1 MFSVIQKIL
10 FNVALFLAILL
21 SNALI
26 IINTDSF
33 YEFEFN
39 KNNTSLKTGINHN
52 DLFIVVDNIQ
62 DFFNEKSNE
71 KIQMTTYINGIEKK
85 LFNSKEIRHMI
96 DVKNLILNIKFFN
109 YLLWTTVIVI
119 LLIKISLSKDKILNT
134 FRVIAKSYFIYSVSI
149 LISALILLA
158 LSFRWIFYFF
168 HIISFNNN
176 LWILDPRTDYLIK
189 IFEEDTPG
197 QFGEFGGKFIPE
209 TLSFAIEEL
218 ENEYSKISTSES
230 FQNSFNNL
238 LKEFVGRPTPLYF
251 AKNLSNHYKGPKIY
265 LKREDLAHL
274 GAHKIN
280 NAVGQGL
287 LAKQM
292 GKQRII
298 AETGAGQHGVATAA
312 ICARLGM
319 DCIVYM
325 GEEDIKRQA
334 LNVYRMKLLGAKV
347 VSVNTGSKT
356 LKDAIN
362 EAMRDWVTNVTNSY
376 YLIGSVIGPHPYP
389 TMVRDF
395 QKIIGI
401 ETKKEI

>member
-39 KNNTSLKTGINHN
+39 KNNTSLKTGINHS

-71 KIQMTTYINGIEKK
+71 KIQMTTYINGIEKN

-96 DVKNLILNIKFFN
+96 DVKNLILNIRFFN

-189 IFEEDTPG
+189 IFEEVFFMDAAILIG
-197 QFGEFGGKFIPE
+197 IL
-209 TLSFAIEEL
+209 TLSYSIIIFLSLNSI
-218 ENEYSKISTSES
+218 SKI
-230 FQNSFNNL
+230 
-238 LKEFVGRPTPLYF
+238 Y
-251 AKNLSNHYKGPKIY
+251 
-265 LKREDLAHL
+265 
-274 GAHKIN
+274 
-280 NAVGQGL
+280 
-287 LAKQM
+287 
-292 GKQRII
+292 
-298 AETGAGQHGVATAA
+298 
-312 ICARLGM
+312 
-319 DCIVYM
+319 
-325 GEEDIKRQA
+325 IK
-334 LNVYRMKLLGAKV
+334 
-347 VSVNTGSKT
+347 
-356 LKDAIN
+356 D
-362 EAMRDWVTNVTNSY
+362 
-376 YLIGSVIGPHPYP
+376 
-389 TMVRDF
+389 
-395 QKIIGI
+395 
-401 ETKKEI
+401 

>member
-39 KNNTSLKTGINHN
+39 KNNTSLKTGINHS

-189 IFEEDTPG
+189 IFEEVFFMDAAILIG
-197 QFGEFGGKFIPE
+197 IL
-209 TLSFAIEEL
+209 TLCYSIIIFLSLNSI
-218 ENEYSKISTSES
+218 SKI
-230 FQNSFNNL
+230 
-238 LKEFVGRPTPLYF
+238 Y
-251 AKNLSNHYKGPKIY
+251 
-265 LKREDLAHL
+265 
-274 GAHKIN
+274 
-280 NAVGQGL
+280 
-287 LAKQM
+287 
-292 GKQRII
+292 
-298 AETGAGQHGVATAA
+298 
-312 ICARLGM
+312 
-319 DCIVYM
+319 
-325 GEEDIKRQA
+325 IK
-334 LNVYRMKLLGAKV
+334 
-347 VSVNTGSKT
+347 
-356 LKDAIN
+356 D
-362 EAMRDWVTNVTNSY
+362 
-376 YLIGSVIGPHPYP
+376 
-389 TMVRDF
+389 
-395 QKIIGI
+395 
-401 ETKKEI
+401 

>member
-10 FNVALFLAILL
+10 FNAALFLAILL

-39 KNNTSLKTGINHN
+39 KNNTSLKTGINHS

-71 KIQMTTYINGIEKK
+71 KIQMTTYINGIEKN

-189 IFEEDTPG
+189 IFEEVFFMDAAILIG
-197 QFGEFGGKFIPE
+197 IL
-209 TLSFAIEEL
+209 TLSYSIIIFLSLNSI
-218 ENEYSKISTSES
+218 SKI
-230 FQNSFNNL
+230 
-238 LKEFVGRPTPLYF
+238 Y
-251 AKNLSNHYKGPKIY
+251 
-265 LKREDLAHL
+265 
-274 GAHKIN
+274 
-280 NAVGQGL
+280 
-287 LAKQM
+287 
-292 GKQRII
+292 
-298 AETGAGQHGVATAA
+298 
-312 ICARLGM
+312 
-319 DCIVYM
+319 
-325 GEEDIKRQA
+325 IK
-334 LNVYRMKLLGAKV
+334 
-347 VSVNTGSKT
+347 
-356 LKDAIN
+356 D
-362 EAMRDWVTNVTNSY
+362 
-376 YLIGSVIGPHPYP
+376 
-389 TMVRDF
+389 
-395 QKIIGI
+395 
-401 ETKKEI
+401 

>member
-10 FNVALFLAILL
+10 FNAALFLAILL

-189 IFEEDTPG
+189 IFEEVFFMDAAILIG
-197 QFGEFGGKFIPE
+197 IL
-209 TLSFAIEEL
+209 TLCYSIIIFLSLNSI
-218 ENEYSKISTSES
+218 SKI
-230 FQNSFNNL
+230 
-238 LKEFVGRPTPLYF
+238 Y
-251 AKNLSNHYKGPKIY
+251 
-265 LKREDLAHL
+265 
-274 GAHKIN
+274 
-280 NAVGQGL
+280 
-287 LAKQM
+287 
-292 GKQRII
+292 
-298 AETGAGQHGVATAA
+298 
-312 ICARLGM
+312 
-319 DCIVYM
+319 
-325 GEEDIKRQA
+325 IK
-334 LNVYRMKLLGAKV
+334 
-347 VSVNTGSKT
+347 
-356 LKDAIN
+356 D
-362 EAMRDWVTNVTNSY
+362 
-376 YLIGSVIGPHPYP
+376 
-389 TMVRDF
+389 
-395 QKIIGI
+395 
-401 ETKKEI
+401 

>member
-10 FNVALFLAILL
+10 FNAALFLAILL

-71 KIQMTTYINGIEKK
+71 KIQMTTYINGIEKN

-96 DVKNLILNIKFFN
+96 DVKNLILNIKLFN

-134 FRVIAKSYFIYSVSI
+134 FRIIAKSYFIYSVSI

-189 IFEEDTPG
+189 IFEEVFFMDAAILIG
-197 QFGEFGGKFIPE
+197 IL
-209 TLSFAIEEL
+209 TLSYSIIIFLSLNSI
-218 ENEYSKISTSES
+218 SKI
-230 FQNSFNNL
+230 
-238 LKEFVGRPTPLYF
+238 Y
-251 AKNLSNHYKGPKIY
+251 
-265 LKREDLAHL
+265 
-274 GAHKIN
+274 
-280 NAVGQGL
+280 
-287 LAKQM
+287 
-292 GKQRII
+292 
-298 AETGAGQHGVATAA
+298 
-312 ICARLGM
+312 
-319 DCIVYM
+319 
-325 GEEDIKRQA
+325 IK
-334 LNVYRMKLLGAKV
+334 
-347 VSVNTGSKT
+347 
-356 LKDAIN
+356 D
-362 EAMRDWVTNVTNSY
+362 
-376 YLIGSVIGPHPYP
+376 
-389 TMVRDF
+389 
-395 QKIIGI
+395 
-401 ETKKEI
+401 

>member
-39 KNNTSLKTGINHN
+39 KNNTSLKTGINHS

-71 KIQMTTYINGIEKK
+71 KIQMTTYINGIEKN

-189 IFEEDTPG
+189 IFEEVFFMDAAILIG
-197 QFGEFGGKFIPE
+197 IL
-209 TLSFAIEEL
+209 TLSYSIIIFLSLNSI
-218 ENEYSKISTSES
+218 SKI
-230 FQNSFNNL
+230 
-238 LKEFVGRPTPLYF
+238 Y
-251 AKNLSNHYKGPKIY
+251 
-265 LKREDLAHL
+265 
-274 GAHKIN
+274 
-280 NAVGQGL
+280 
-287 LAKQM
+287 
-292 GKQRII
+292 
-298 AETGAGQHGVATAA
+298 
-312 ICARLGM
+312 
-319 DCIVYM
+319 
-325 GEEDIKRQA
+325 IK
-334 LNVYRMKLLGAKV
+334 
-347 VSVNTGSKT
+347 
-356 LKDAIN
+356 D
-362 EAMRDWVTNVTNSY
+362 
-376 YLIGSVIGPHPYP
+376 
-389 TMVRDF
+389 
-395 QKIIGI
+395 
-401 ETKKEI
+401 

>member
-10 FNVALFLAILL
+10 FNAALFLAILL

-39 KNNTSLKTGINHN
+39 KNNTSLKTGINHS

-71 KIQMTTYINGIEKK
+71 KIQMTTYINGIEKN

-189 IFEEDTPG
+189 IFEEVFFMDAAILIG
-197 QFGEFGGKFIPE
+197 IL
-209 TLSFAIEEL
+209 TLSYSIIIFLSLNYI
-218 ENEYSKISTSES
+218 SKI
-230 FQNSFNNL
+230 
-238 LKEFVGRPTPLYF
+238 Y
-251 AKNLSNHYKGPKIY
+251 
-265 LKREDLAHL
+265 
-274 GAHKIN
+274 
-280 NAVGQGL
+280 
-287 LAKQM
+287 
-292 GKQRII
+292 
-298 AETGAGQHGVATAA
+298 
-312 ICARLGM
+312 
-319 DCIVYM
+319 
-325 GEEDIKRQA
+325 IK
-334 LNVYRMKLLGAKV
+334 
-347 VSVNTGSKT
+347 
-356 LKDAIN
+356 D
-362 EAMRDWVTNVTNSY
+362 
-376 YLIGSVIGPHPYP
+376 
-389 TMVRDF
+389 
-395 QKIIGI
+395 
-401 ETKKEI
+401 

>member
-189 IFEEDTPG
+189 IFEEVFFMDAAILIG
-197 QFGEFGGKFIPE
+197 IL
-209 TLSFAIEEL
+209 TLCYSIIIFLSLNSI
-218 ENEYSKISTSES
+218 SKI
-230 FQNSFNNL
+230 
-238 LKEFVGRPTPLYF
+238 Y
-251 AKNLSNHYKGPKIY
+251 
-265 LKREDLAHL
+265 
-274 GAHKIN
+274 
-280 NAVGQGL
+280 
-287 LAKQM
+287 
-292 GKQRII
+292 
-298 AETGAGQHGVATAA
+298 
-312 ICARLGM
+312 
-319 DCIVYM
+319 
-325 GEEDIKRQA
+325 IK
-334 LNVYRMKLLGAKV
+334 
-347 VSVNTGSKT
+347 
-356 LKDAIN
+356 D
-362 EAMRDWVTNVTNSY
+362 
-376 YLIGSVIGPHPYP
+376 
-389 TMVRDF
+389 
-395 QKIIGI
+395 
-401 ETKKEI
+401 

>member
-10 FNVALFLAILL
+10 FNAALFLAILL

-39 KNNTSLKTGINHN
+39 KNNTSLKTGINHS

-71 KIQMTTYINGIEKK
+71 KIQMTTYINGIEKN

-158 LSFRWIFYFF
+158 LSFRWIFYLF
-168 HIISFNNN
+168 HIISFDNN

-189 IFEEDTPG
+189 IFEEVFFMD
-197 QFGEFGGKFIPE
+197 
-209 TLSFAIEEL
+209 
-218 ENEYSKISTSES
+218 
-230 FQNSFNNL
+230 
-238 LKEFVGRPTPLYF
+238 
-251 AKNLSNHYKGPKIY
+251 
-265 LKREDLAHL
+265 
-274 GAHKIN
+274 
-280 NAVGQGL
+280 
-287 LAKQM
+287 
-292 GKQRII
+292 
-298 AETGAGQHGVATAA
+298 AA
-312 ICARLGM
+312 IFIGILTLFSS
-319 DCIVYM
+319 I
-325 GEEDIKRQA
+325 IIF
-334 LNVYRMKLLGAKV
+334 L
-347 VSVNTGSKT
+347 SVNT
-356 LKDAIN
+356 IN
-362 EAMRDWVTNVTNSY
+362 KY
-376 YLIGSVIGPHPYP
+376 
-389 TMVRDF
+389 
-395 QKIIGI
+395 
-401 ETKKEI
+401 TKN

>member
-10 FNVALFLAILL
+10 FNAALFLAILL

-52 DLFIVVDNIQ
+52 DLFIIVDNIQ

-189 IFEEDTPG
+189 IFEEVFFMDAAILIG
-197 QFGEFGGKFIPE
+197 IL
-209 TLSFAIEEL
+209 TLCYSIIIFLSLNSI
-218 ENEYSKISTSES
+218 SKI
-230 FQNSFNNL
+230 
-238 LKEFVGRPTPLYF
+238 Y
-251 AKNLSNHYKGPKIY
+251 
-265 LKREDLAHL
+265 
-274 GAHKIN
+274 
-280 NAVGQGL
+280 
-287 LAKQM
+287 
-292 GKQRII
+292 
-298 AETGAGQHGVATAA
+298 
-312 ICARLGM
+312 
-319 DCIVYM
+319 
-325 GEEDIKRQA
+325 IK
-334 LNVYRMKLLGAKV
+334 
-347 VSVNTGSKT
+347 
-356 LKDAIN
+356 D
-362 EAMRDWVTNVTNSY
+362 
-376 YLIGSVIGPHPYP
+376 
-389 TMVRDF
+389 
-395 QKIIGI
+395 
-401 ETKKEI
+401 

>member
-10 FNVALFLAILL
+10 FNAALFLAILL

-33 YEFEFN
+33 YEFEFK

-71 KIQMTTYINGIEKK
+71 KIQMTTYINGIEKN

-189 IFEEDTPG
+189 IFEEVFFMDAAILIG
-197 QFGEFGGKFIPE
+197 IL
-209 TLSFAIEEL
+209 TLCYSIIIFLSLNSI
-218 ENEYSKISTSES
+218 SKI
-230 FQNSFNNL
+230 
-238 LKEFVGRPTPLYF
+238 Y
-251 AKNLSNHYKGPKIY
+251 
-265 LKREDLAHL
+265 
-274 GAHKIN
+274 
-280 NAVGQGL
+280 
-287 LAKQM
+287 
-292 GKQRII
+292 
-298 AETGAGQHGVATAA
+298 
-312 ICARLGM
+312 
-319 DCIVYM
+319 
-325 GEEDIKRQA
+325 IK
-334 LNVYRMKLLGAKV
+334 
-347 VSVNTGSKT
+347 
-356 LKDAIN
+356 D
-362 EAMRDWVTNVTNSY
+362 
-376 YLIGSVIGPHPYP
+376 
-389 TMVRDF
+389 
-395 QKIIGI
+395 
-401 ETKKEI
+401 

>member
-10 FNVALFLAILL
+10 FNAALFLAILL

-71 KIQMTTYINGIEKK
+71 KIQMTTYINGIEKN

-189 IFEEDTPG
+189 IFEEVFFMDAAILIG
-197 QFGEFGGKFIPE
+197 IL
-209 TLSFAIEEL
+209 TLSYSIIIFLSLNSI
-218 ENEYSKISTSES
+218 SKI
-230 FQNSFNNL
+230 
-238 LKEFVGRPTPLYF
+238 Y
-251 AKNLSNHYKGPKIY
+251 
-265 LKREDLAHL
+265 
-274 GAHKIN
+274 
-280 NAVGQGL
+280 
-287 LAKQM
+287 
-292 GKQRII
+292 
-298 AETGAGQHGVATAA
+298 
-312 ICARLGM
+312 
-319 DCIVYM
+319 
-325 GEEDIKRQA
+325 IK
-334 LNVYRMKLLGAKV
+334 
-347 VSVNTGSKT
+347 
-356 LKDAIN
+356 D
-362 EAMRDWVTNVTNSY
+362 
-376 YLIGSVIGPHPYP
+376 
-389 TMVRDF
+389 
-395 QKIIGI
+395 
-401 ETKKEI
+401 

>member
-10 FNVALFLAILL
+10 FNTALFLAILL

-39 KNNTSLKTGINHN
+39 KNNTSLKTGINHS

-62 DFFNEKSNE
+62 DFFNEKSNG

-189 IFEEDTPG
+189 IFEEVFFMDAAILIG
-197 QFGEFGGKFIPE
+197 IL
-209 TLSFAIEEL
+209 TLSYSIIIFLSLNSI
-218 ENEYSKISTSES
+218 SKI
-230 FQNSFNNL
+230 
-238 LKEFVGRPTPLYF
+238 Y
-251 AKNLSNHYKGPKIY
+251 
-265 LKREDLAHL
+265 
-274 GAHKIN
+274 
-280 NAVGQGL
+280 
-287 LAKQM
+287 
-292 GKQRII
+292 
-298 AETGAGQHGVATAA
+298 
-312 ICARLGM
+312 
-319 DCIVYM
+319 
-325 GEEDIKRQA
+325 IK
-334 LNVYRMKLLGAKV
+334 
-347 VSVNTGSKT
+347 
-356 LKDAIN
+356 D
-362 EAMRDWVTNVTNSY
+362 
-376 YLIGSVIGPHPYP
+376 
-389 TMVRDF
+389 
-395 QKIIGI
+395 
-401 ETKKEI
+401 

>member
-10 FNVALFLAILL
+10 FNAALFLAILL

-39 KNNTSLKTGINHN
+39 KNNTSLKTGINHS
-52 DLFIVVDNIQ
+52 DLFIIVDNIQ

-71 KIQMTTYINGIEKK
+71 KIQMTTYINGIEKN

-158 LSFRWIFYFF
+158 LSFRSIFYFF

-189 IFEEDTPG
+189 IFEEVFFMDAAILIG
-197 QFGEFGGKFIPE
+197 IL
-209 TLSFAIEEL
+209 TLSYSIIIFLSLNSI
-218 ENEYSKISTSES
+218 SKI
-230 FQNSFNNL
+230 
-238 LKEFVGRPTPLYF
+238 Y
-251 AKNLSNHYKGPKIY
+251 
-265 LKREDLAHL
+265 
-274 GAHKIN
+274 
-280 NAVGQGL
+280 
-287 LAKQM
+287 
-292 GKQRII
+292 
-298 AETGAGQHGVATAA
+298 
-312 ICARLGM
+312 
-319 DCIVYM
+319 
-325 GEEDIKRQA
+325 IK
-334 LNVYRMKLLGAKV
+334 
-347 VSVNTGSKT
+347 
-356 LKDAIN
+356 D
-362 EAMRDWVTNVTNSY
+362 
-376 YLIGSVIGPHPYP
+376 
-389 TMVRDF
+389 
-395 QKIIGI
+395 
-401 ETKKEI
+401 

>member
-10 FNVALFLAILL
+10 FNAALFLAILL

-39 KNNTSLKTGINHN
+39 KNNTSLKTGINHS

-71 KIQMTTYINGIEKK
+71 KIHMTTYINGIEKN

-189 IFEEDTPG
+189 IFEEVFFMDAAILIG
-197 QFGEFGGKFIPE
+197 IL
-209 TLSFAIEEL
+209 TLCYSIIIFLSLNSI
-218 ENEYSKISTSES
+218 SKI
-230 FQNSFNNL
+230 
-238 LKEFVGRPTPLYF
+238 Y
-251 AKNLSNHYKGPKIY
+251 
-265 LKREDLAHL
+265 
-274 GAHKIN
+274 
-280 NAVGQGL
+280 
-287 LAKQM
+287 
-292 GKQRII
+292 
-298 AETGAGQHGVATAA
+298 
-312 ICARLGM
+312 
-319 DCIVYM
+319 
-325 GEEDIKRQA
+325 IK
-334 LNVYRMKLLGAKV
+334 
-347 VSVNTGSKT
+347 
-356 LKDAIN
+356 D
-362 EAMRDWVTNVTNSY
+362 
-376 YLIGSVIGPHPYP
+376 
-389 TMVRDF
+389 
-395 QKIIGI
+395 
-401 ETKKEI
+401 

>member
-10 FNVALFLAILL
+10 FNAALFLAILL

-71 KIQMTTYINGIEKK
+71 KIQMTTYINGIEKN

-176 LWILDPRTDYLIK
+176 LWILDPRSDYLIK
-189 IFEEDTPG
+189 IFEEVFFMDAAILIG
-197 QFGEFGGKFIPE
+197 IL
-209 TLSFAIEEL
+209 TLCYSIIIFLSLNSI
-218 ENEYSKISTSES
+218 SKI
-230 FQNSFNNL
+230 
-238 LKEFVGRPTPLYF
+238 Y
-251 AKNLSNHYKGPKIY
+251 
-265 LKREDLAHL
+265 
-274 GAHKIN
+274 
-280 NAVGQGL
+280 
-287 LAKQM
+287 
-292 GKQRII
+292 
-298 AETGAGQHGVATAA
+298 
-312 ICARLGM
+312 
-319 DCIVYM
+319 
-325 GEEDIKRQA
+325 IK
-334 LNVYRMKLLGAKV
+334 
-347 VSVNTGSKT
+347 
-356 LKDAIN
+356 D
-362 EAMRDWVTNVTNSY
+362 
-376 YLIGSVIGPHPYP
+376 
-389 TMVRDF
+389 
-395 QKIIGI
+395 
-401 ETKKEI
+401 

>member
-10 FNVALFLAILL
+10 FNAALFLAILL

-39 KNNTSLKTGINHN
+39 KNNTSLKTGINHS

-71 KIQMTTYINGIEKK
+71 KIHMTTYINGIEKN

-96 DVKNLILNIKFFN
+96 DVKNLILNIRFFN

-189 IFEEDTPG
+189 IFEEVFFMDAAILIG
-197 QFGEFGGKFIPE
+197 IL
-209 TLSFAIEEL
+209 TLSYSIIIFLSLNSI
-218 ENEYSKISTSES
+218 SKI
-230 FQNSFNNL
+230 
-238 LKEFVGRPTPLYF
+238 Y
-251 AKNLSNHYKGPKIY
+251 
-265 LKREDLAHL
+265 
-274 GAHKIN
+274 
-280 NAVGQGL
+280 
-287 LAKQM
+287 
-292 GKQRII
+292 
-298 AETGAGQHGVATAA
+298 
-312 ICARLGM
+312 
-319 DCIVYM
+319 
-325 GEEDIKRQA
+325 IK
-334 LNVYRMKLLGAKV
+334 
-347 VSVNTGSKT
+347 
-356 LKDAIN
+356 D
-362 EAMRDWVTNVTNSY
+362 
-376 YLIGSVIGPHPYP
+376 
-389 TMVRDF
+389 
-395 QKIIGI
+395 
-401 ETKKEI
+401 

>member
-10 FNVALFLAILL
+10 FNAALFLAILL

-39 KNNTSLKTGINHN
+39 KNNTSLKTGINHS

-71 KIQMTTYINGIEKK
+71 KIQMTTYINGIEKN

-189 IFEEDTPG
+189 IFEEVFFMDAAILIG
-197 QFGEFGGKFIPE
+197 IL
-209 TLSFAIEEL
+209 TLCYSIIIFLSLNSI
-218 ENEYSKISTSES
+218 SKI
-230 FQNSFNNL
+230 
-238 LKEFVGRPTPLYF
+238 Y
-251 AKNLSNHYKGPKIY
+251 
-265 LKREDLAHL
+265 
-274 GAHKIN
+274 
-280 NAVGQGL
+280 
-287 LAKQM
+287 
-292 GKQRII
+292 
-298 AETGAGQHGVATAA
+298 
-312 ICARLGM
+312 
-319 DCIVYM
+319 
-325 GEEDIKRQA
+325 IK
-334 LNVYRMKLLGAKV
+334 
-347 VSVNTGSKT
+347 
-356 LKDAIN
+356 D
-362 EAMRDWVTNVTNSY
+362 
-376 YLIGSVIGPHPYP
+376 
-389 TMVRDF
+389 
-395 QKIIGI
+395 
-401 ETKKEI
+401 

>member
-10 FNVALFLAILL
+10 FNAALFLAILL

-39 KNNTSLKTGINHN
+39 KNNTSLKTGINHS

-71 KIQMTTYINGIEKK
+71 KIQMTTYINGIEKN

-134 FRVIAKSYFIYSVSI
+134 FRIIAKSYFIYSVSI

-189 IFEEDTPG
+189 IFEEVFFMDAAILIG
-197 QFGEFGGKFIPE
+197 IL
-209 TLSFAIEEL
+209 TLSYSIIIFLSLNSI
-218 ENEYSKISTSES
+218 SKI
-230 FQNSFNNL
+230 
-238 LKEFVGRPTPLYF
+238 Y
-251 AKNLSNHYKGPKIY
+251 
-265 LKREDLAHL
+265 
-274 GAHKIN
+274 
-280 NAVGQGL
+280 
-287 LAKQM
+287 
-292 GKQRII
+292 
-298 AETGAGQHGVATAA
+298 
-312 ICARLGM
+312 
-319 DCIVYM
+319 
-325 GEEDIKRQA
+325 
-334 LNVYRMKLLGAKV
+334 
-347 VSVNTGSKT
+347 VSGCFS
-356 LKDAIN
+356 
-362 EAMRDWVTNVTNSY
+362 S
-376 YLIGSVIGPHPYP
+376 
-389 TMVRDF
+389 
-395 QKIIGI
+395 
-401 ETKKEI
+401 

>member
-10 FNVALFLAILL
+10 FNAALFLAILL

-71 KIQMTTYINGIEKK
+71 KIQMTTYINGIEKN

-96 DVKNLILNIKFFN
+96 DVKNLILNIEFFN

-134 FRVIAKSYFIYSVSI
+134 FRIIAKSYFIYSVSI

-189 IFEEDTPG
+189 IFEEVFFMDAAILIG
-197 QFGEFGGKFIPE
+197 IL
-209 TLSFAIEEL
+209 TLSYSIIIFLSLNSI
-218 ENEYSKISTSES
+218 SKI
-230 FQNSFNNL
+230 
-238 LKEFVGRPTPLYF
+238 Y
-251 AKNLSNHYKGPKIY
+251 
-265 LKREDLAHL
+265 
-274 GAHKIN
+274 
-280 NAVGQGL
+280 
-287 LAKQM
+287 
-292 GKQRII
+292 
-298 AETGAGQHGVATAA
+298 
-312 ICARLGM
+312 
-319 DCIVYM
+319 
-325 GEEDIKRQA
+325 IK
-334 LNVYRMKLLGAKV
+334 
-347 VSVNTGSKT
+347 
-356 LKDAIN
+356 D
-362 EAMRDWVTNVTNSY
+362 
-376 YLIGSVIGPHPYP
+376 
-389 TMVRDF
+389 
-395 QKIIGI
+395 
-401 ETKKEI
+401 